1 MNIVDISLTFYNS
14 TSLMLRSQV
23 FLSLILAIIIYIIRI
38 KDFKERNIKMKY
50 FSLNDGNQIPSLG
63 FGTYKLNGASGMF
76 AIQSALSHGYQLLD
90 SAVNYE
96 NEGAVGR
103 AIENS
108 AISRDNIFVTSKLP
122 GRHHTYGEAIAQIQE
137 SLYSSGL
144 DYFDLYLIHWPNP
157 KEDHYVEA
165 WQALIDAQKFGLVRS
180 IGVSNFEPEH
190 IDRLIKETG
199 VTPAV
204 NQVELHPYW
213 SNEPIRK
220 YDDAHQI
227 VTEAW
232 SPLQRGGDAFKEPVI
247 VELAE
252 KYQKS
257 PAQIIL
263 RWEIQMNVIPIPK
276 ASSVEHQLS
285 NLDVY
290 DFELTT
296 GEINSLISLDDINAR
311 RFDPH
316 DHQEF

>member
-1 MNIVDISLTFYNS
+1 MKN
-14 TSLMLRSQV
+14 
-23 FLSLILAIIIYIIRI
+23 FL
-38 KDFKERNIKMKY
+38 
-50 FSLNDGNQIPSLG
+50 LNDGNEIPSLG
-63 FGTYKLNGASGMF
+63 FGTYKLNGSSGVF
-76 AIQSALSHGYQLLD
+76 AIQSALAHGYRLLD

-103 AIENS
+103 AIQNS
-108 AISRDNIFVTSKLP
+108 SVDRDDIFVTSKLP
-122 GRHHTYGEAIAQIQE
+122 GRHHAYDEAIDQIQE

-213 SNEPIRK
+213 SSKKVRE
-220 YDDAHQI
+220 YDDAHGI
-227 VTEAW
+227 ITEAW
-232 SPLQRGGDAFKEPVI
+232 SPLQRGGDAFKEQVI
-247 VELAE
+247 QDLAQ
-252 KYQKS
+252 KYGKS

-263 RWEIQMNVIPIPK
+263 RWEIQMKVVPIPK
-276 ASSVEHQLS
+276 ASSVKHQLS
-285 NLDVY
+285 NLDVF
-290 DFELTT
+290 DFELTQA
-296 GEINSLISLDDINAR
+296 EVDSIVALDKLSAR

-316 DHQEF
+316 EHQEF